1 MFHSATRRLVTAFAA
16 AVLFA
21 PPILAQGAGDI
32 DRQAMYSRYVEF
44 AQSLR
49 GSSVDAHWM
58 ADGSS
63 FWYAE
68 GAPANTVIW
77 KIDPTRNTKAPL
89 FDVGRLRRALAA
101 ALGYEPPSKGLPFSE
116 FGFLDG
122 ETAVK
127 FRVENKEFVLALGD
141 YAITQSPGGPRV
153 ANVGTVSPDGR
164 WFARVQ
170 ASTSS
175 SFGSGGM
182 LGDVW
187 LRSVD
192 GENVQMTADAVDG
205 YGWTLG
211 LPAIRSKWSPD
222 SRRLAL
228 RKMDLRGTP
237 MVSLLHYLEQ
247 PERATLVYYPKAGE
261 RRALSEL
268 YILDVTSKRQMRIHA
283 AEEPGPT
290 PLMWRLDGS
299 ELLFLNVARYNVSLD
314 LMAADP
320 TTGST
325 RRVLTE
331 SDPWP
336 YPVPAARTNGH
347 AVGRWPQVHLDV
359 STRWVESSLSVRSRR
374 DADQAPDARCLS
386 GGPRDR
392 RGRTGRLDLL
402 HGSE

>member
-1 MFHSATRRLVTAFAA
+1 M
-16 AVLFA
+16 
-21 PPILAQGAGDI
+21 
-32 DRQAMYSRYVEF
+32 
-44 AQSLR
+44 
-49 GSSVDAHWM
+49 
-58 ADGSS
+58 
-63 FWYAE
+63 
-68 GAPANTVIW
+68 
-77 KIDPTRNTKAPL
+77 PL
-89 FDVGRLRRALAA
+89 FDVVRLRRALAV
-101 ALGYEPPSKGLPFSE
+101 ALGHELPSKGLPFSE
-116 FGFLDG
+116 FRFLDG